1 MQIFTR
7 YHFLLR
13 YFFRDML
20 IEVKAAD
27 GDVDLKTVIALE
39 DLESGSEVWIGA
51 VTESQPGPDFNRTFG
66 PWTSGGTG
74 RLLLFTGEANTP
86 GEAPGDDSCVEFL
99 KPDDETTIL
108 ALAGIPS
115 LPHVDFK
122 LFSELHRGM
131 KEYESRRTVNA
142 ELCLTKKAKNGGD
155 VVVKTT
161 EKILKGSEV
170 RVKLNRN
177 TLLRQLLRNVP
188 PADVLPRLAILTL
201 LQPFNNP
208 DILPENLKGYEH
220 FFVKWRLW
228 SQTMCAAFI
237 QTVLGSPVGGPVMVA
252 LHCQGFAPRT
262 QLYRML
268 QAVGAIKPPTLAMYE
283 KYPEALR
290 CTAHQSR
297 DLCFWPVPV
306 GPEHEATERMRKK
319 IQEGLQF
326 GPNATWTDYPK
337 TKLLFMA
344 ASSDNLGLAEEVLEN
359 KRVNV
364 NSFGSC
370 ENWTPLHVA
379 CHHGS
384 LRVAKILLTRGA
396 IFNPRDKQG
405 RTPLALAEAGGHTNL
420 AKLLLTHAAT
430 HSILPHTSVSIVR
443 EPCDNDPKLA
453 SLEAAVNCKN
463 VGNSAYKNAN
473 YKTAFKLY
481 SRGLEHCP
489 ENHPE
494 KVILLSNR
502 AQVLITAQ
510 AFHLALRDINEAL
523 AIDPLHEKTL
533 LRRAHCQERD
543 APERALTDL
552 DLLLQMS
559 VPDKLVQERRSHLFL
574 KSLVKEGL
582 QEEVKEEKH
591 GNDNEAVT
599 LTDVVTV
606 QGKEYK
612 SEELPMDILMDL
624 TLEELRELDIKFSE
638 LKTKNEESE

>member
-1 MQIFTR
+1 
-7 YHFLLR
+7 
-13 YFFRDML
+13 ML
-20 IEVKAAD
+20 VEVKTSD
-27 GDVDLKTVIALE
+27 ENGGHKTALALD
-39 DLESGSEVWIGA
+39 DLEVGSIIWSGGLA
-51 VTESQPGPDFNRTFG
+51 GNQPGPAFKKIFG
-66 PWTSGGTG
+66 PWEENSNATG
-74 RLLLFTGEANTP
+74 ELLLFKGETL
-86 GEAPGDDSCVEFL
+86 EDDSCVEVL
-99 KPDDETTIL
+99 EADKTTLL

-115 LPHVDFK
+115 LPPVNYK

-131 KEYESRRTVNA
+131 KEYENRRTVNA
-142 ELCLTKKAKNGGD
+142 ELCISDGE
-155 VVVKTT
+155 VQVKTT
-161 EKILKGSEV
+161 EGISKGSEV
-170 RVKLNRN
+170 QVNLNRK
-177 TLLRQLLRNVP
+177 TVLRHLLRNLSP
-188 PADVLPRLAILTL
+188 EHVLSRLALLTL
-201 LQPFNNP
+201 LQPFNNL
-208 DILPENLKGYEH
+208 DTLPEDLKGYEH

-228 SQTMCAAFI
+228 SQPTCATFI
-237 QTVLGSPVGGPVMVA
+237 QSVLGSPVPGPVMVA
-252 LHCQGFAPRT
+252 LHCQGYAPRT

-306 GPEHEATERMRKK
+306 GPENEETERIRKK
-319 IQEGLQF
+319 IQDGLQF

-344 ASSDNLGLAEEVLEN
+344 ASNDNFGLAEEVLE
-359 KRVNV
+359 KKGVCV
-364 NSFGSC
+364 NSWGSC
-370 ENWTPLHVA
+370 QNWTPLHVA

-384 LRVAKILLTRGA
+384 LRVARLLLSRGA

-405 RTPLALAEAGGHTNL
+405 QTPLVLAETGGHTNL

-430 HSILPHTSVSIVR
+430 HSILPHTSVSLVR
-443 EPCDNDPKLA
+443 EPSDNDPKLA
-453 SLEAAVNCKN
+453 SLEAAINCKN

-502 AQVLITAQ
+502 AQVLIIAQ

-543 APERALTDL
+543 SPERALTDL

-582 QEEVKEEKH
+582 QEDVKDEKKEVN
-591 GNDNEAVT
+591 GAAS
-599 LTDVVTV
+599 DVVTV

-612 SEELPMDILMDL
+612 VKELPMDILMDL
-624 TLEELRELDIKFSE
+624 TLEELRELDAKYAQCEIQNQKSE
-638 LKTKNEESE
+638 SSP

>member
-1 MQIFTR
+1 MLTIHQVILSYLVTIFAFQIE
-7 YHFLLR
+7 
-13 YFFRDML
+13 ML
-20 IEVKAAD
+20 IEVKTSGEDGGHSAA
-27 GDVDLKTVIALE
+27 LALE
-39 DLESGSEVWIGA
+39 DLESDSVVWRGGLAGNPRPAFRKI
-51 VTESQPGPDFNRTFG
+51 FG
-66 PWTSGGTG
+66 PWDENSNVAGG
-74 RLLLFTGEANTP
+74 LLLFNGETL
-86 GEAPGDDSCVEFL
+86 EDDSCVEML
-99 KPDDETTIL
+99 GAEDEATIL

-115 LPHVDFK
+115 LPPVNYK

-131 KEYESRRTVNA
+131 KEYENRRTVNA
-142 ELCLTKKAKNGGD
+142 ELSISDGEVL
-155 VVVKTT
+155 VKTT

-170 RVKLNRN
+170 QVNLNRK
-177 TLLRQLLRNVP
+177 TVMRHLLRNLP
-188 PADVLPRLAILTL
+188 PAHVLSRLALLTL
-201 LQPFNNP
+201 LQPFNNL
-208 DILPENLKGYEH
+208 DTLPEDLKGYEH

-228 SQTMCAAFI
+228 SQPTCAAFI
-237 QTVLGSPVGGPVMVA
+237 QSVLGSPVPGPVMVA
-252 LHCQGFAPRT
+252 LHCQGYAPRT

-290 CTAHQSR
+290 CTAHQAR

-306 GPEHEATERMRKK
+306 GPENEETERMRRK
-319 IQEGLQF
+319 IQDGLQF
-326 GPNATWTDYPK
+326 GPNATWRDYPK

-344 ASSDNLGLAEEVLEN
+344 ASNDNLGLAEEVLEN
-359 KRVNV
+359 KGVCV
-364 NSFGSC
+364 NSWGSC
-370 ENWTPLHVA
+370 QNWTPLHVA

-384 LRVAKILLTRGA
+384 QRVARLLLTKGA

-405 RTPLALAEAGGHTNL
+405 RTPLALAEAEGHTNL
-420 AKLLLTHAAT
+420 AKLLLTHAAAHT
-430 HSILPHTSVSIVR
+430 ILPHTSVCLVK
-443 EPCDNDPKLA
+443 EPNDHDPKLA

-502 AQVLITAQ
+502 AQVLIIGQ

-543 APERALTDL
+543 SPERALTDL

-582 QEEVKEEKH
+582 QEEVKEEKKVN
-591 GNDNEAVT
+591 GAA
-599 LTDVVTV
+599 TDVVTV

-612 SEELPMDILMDL
+612 AKDLPMDTLMDL
-624 TLEELRELDIKFSE
+624 TLEELRELDAKFARCEIQS
-638 LKTKNEESE
+638 

>member
-1 MQIFTR
+1 
-7 YHFLLR
+7 
-13 YFFRDML
+13 ML
-20 IEVKAAD
+20 IEVKTADEGDGGHKAAF
-27 GDVDLKTVIALE
+27 ALE
-39 DLESGSEVWIGA
+39 DLEAGSIVWKGGA
-51 VTESQPGPDFNRTFG
+51 NYQPRLAFNKIFG
-66 PWTSGGTG
+66 PWDSDEAGG
-74 RLLLFTGEANTP
+74 LLVFIGEKL
-86 GEAPGDDSCVEFL
+86 EDDSCVEVL
-99 KPDDETTIL
+99 GPDDEATIL

-115 LPHVDFK
+115 LPPVNYK

-131 KEYESRRTVNA
+131 KEYENRRTVNSDLSISDG
-142 ELCLTKKAKNGGD
+142 EVL
-155 VVVKTT
+155 VKTR

-170 RVKLNRN
+170 QVNLNRK
-177 TLLRQLLRNVP
+177 TVLRQLLRNVP
-188 PADVLPRLAILTL
+188 PSHVLSRLALLTL
-201 LQPFNNP
+201 LQPFNNL
-208 DILPENLKGYEH
+208 DTLPEELKNYEH

-228 SQTMCAAFI
+228 SQPTCAAFI
-237 QTVLGSPVGGPVMVA
+237 ETVLGSPVGGPVMVA
-252 LHCQGFAPRT
+252 LHCQGYAPRT

-290 CTAHQSR
+290 CTAHQAR

-306 GPEHEATERMRKK
+306 GPDHEETERMRKK

-344 ASSDNLGLAEEVLEN
+344 ASSDNLGLAEEVLE
-359 KRVNV
+359 KKGVSV
-364 NSFGSC
+364 NSWGSC
-370 ENWTPLHVA
+370 QNWTPLHVA

-384 LRVAKILLTRGA
+384 LRVARLLLTRGA

-405 RTPLALAEAGGHTNL
+405 RTPLALAETEGHTNL
-420 AKLLLTHAAT
+420 SKLLLTHAAT
-430 HSILPHTSVSIVR
+430 HSILPHTSVSLIK
-443 EPCDNDPKLA
+443 EPSDNDPKLA

-502 AQVLITAQ
+502 AQVLITGQ

-582 QEEVKEEKH
+582 QEEIKVEKEEVN
-591 GNDNEAVT
+591 GAA
-599 LTDVVTV
+599 TDVVTV

-612 SEELPMDILMDL
+612 VKELPMDILMDL
-624 TLEELRELDIKFSE
+624 TLEELRELDAKFAQCE
-638 LKTKNEESE
+638 IQNEKTESSQ

>member
-1 MQIFTR
+1 M
-7 YHFLLR
+7 
-13 YFFRDML
+13 
-20 IEVKAAD
+20 IEIKTSDEDGGQRTALALDDLEVGSVVWKGNLAAD
-27 GDVDLKTVIALE
+27 TD
-39 DLESGSEVWIGA
+39 
-51 VTESQPGPDFNRTFG
+51 QPRPDFSKIFG
-66 PWTSGGTG
+66 PWDENSNAAAGG
-74 RLLLFTGEANTP
+74 LLLFNGETLD
-86 GEAPGDDSCVEFL
+86 DDSCVEIL
-99 KPDDETTIL
+99 GADDEVTVL
-108 ALAGIPS
+108 ALAGIPA
-115 LPHVDFK
+115 LPPVNYK

-131 KEYESRRTVNA
+131 KEYENRRTVNA
-142 ELCLTKKAKNGGD
+142 ELSISDGEVL
-155 VVVKTT
+155 VKTT

-170 RVKLNRN
+170 QVNLNRK
-177 TLLRQLLRNVP
+177 TVLRQLLRNVP
-188 PADVLPRLAILTL
+188 PAHVLSRLALLTL
-201 LQPFNNP
+201 LQPFNNT
-208 DILPENLKGYEH
+208 DTLPEELKSYEH

-228 SQTMCAAFI
+228 SQPTCAAFI
-237 QTVLGSPVGGPVMVA
+237 QTVLGSPVSGPAMVA
-252 LHCQGFAPRT
+252 LHCEGYAPRI

-268 QAVGAIKPPTLAMYE
+268 QAIGAIKPPTLAMYE

-290 CTAHQSR
+290 CTAHQAR

-306 GPEHEATERMRKK
+306 GPENEETERMRKK
-319 IQEGLQF
+319 IQDGLQF
-326 GPNATWTDYPK
+326 GPNATWIDYPK

-344 ASSDNLGLAEEVLEN
+344 ASSDNLGLAEEVLE
-359 KRVNV
+359 KKGVCV
-364 NSFGSC
+364 NSWGSC
-370 ENWTPLHVA
+370 QNWTPLHVA

-384 LRVAKILLTRGA
+384 LRVARFLLSKGA

-405 RTPLALAEAGGHTNL
+405 RTPLALAETEGHTNL

-430 HSILPHTSVSIVR
+430 HSILPHTSVSLVK
-443 EPCDNDPKLA
+443 EPSDSDPKLA

-582 QEEVKEEKH
+582 QEEAKEEKQEV
-591 GNDNEAVT
+591 NEAA
-599 LTDVVTV
+599 TDVVTM

-612 SEELPMDILMDL
+612 VRELPMDILMDL
-624 TLEELRELDIKFSE
+624 TLEELRELDTKFAQCEIHS
-638 LKTKNEESE
+638 L